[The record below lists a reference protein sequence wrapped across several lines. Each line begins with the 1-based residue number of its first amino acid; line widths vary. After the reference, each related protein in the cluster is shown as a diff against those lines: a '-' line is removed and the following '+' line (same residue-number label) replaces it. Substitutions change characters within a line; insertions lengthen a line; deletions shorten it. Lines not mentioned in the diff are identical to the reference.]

1 MAGTSRALTLKL
13 LADIDNFTKN
23 INKADNEVTGFGDK
37 VTKFGKVA
45 GAAFLA
51 AGVAA
56 AAYAGKL
63 AIDGVKAAIEDEAAQ
78 AKLATTLRNVTGA
91 TDDQIKATEE
101 YILKQSLLFGITDDE
116 LRPSLDR
123 LTRATGD
130 VTKAQQLQSVAINI
144 AAGTGKSLQA
154 VTEALSKAQEG
165 NLAGLSRLGVG
176 ISRAELQTLTFEQ
189 VTAKLAATFEGQAS
203 IQADTFQG
211 KMAVLSVAFNEAKE
225 TVGSFILDAIT
236 PLVENIVTYIVPAV
250 QSFINGFTGGSG
262 LKNAFTQIIDVAKMV
277 LIPIFEGLQSVVNK
291 VRNAVMNNKEEFA
304 ALWSF
309 TKNVLAPFLGGAFKV
324 AFQVIGTVIGTTVS
338 AVGRLISA
346 FQTLFEW
353 GNKVRQF
360 LGLGDSGSGSSG
372 SSNGAK
378 GSNAS
383 FDGSAGSVP
392 TIIPGTKSLVAS
404 GSMVTNNI
412 TVNGAIDSESAAR
425 QIVQVLNQSSYRGSL
440 GAGALVA
447 V

>member
-23 INKADNEVTGFGDK
+23 INKADNEVTTFGDK

-91 TDDQIKATEE
+91 TDDQIKATED
-101 YILKQSLLFGITDDE
+101 YILKQSLLFGVTDDE

-130 VTKAQQLQSVAINI
+130 VTKAQKLQSIAIDI

-176 ISRAELQTLTFEQ
+176 ITRAELATLSFDE
-189 VTAKLAATFEGQAS
+189 VTAKLASTFEGQAT

-211 KMAVLSVAFNEAKE
+211 KMARLSVAFNEAKE
-225 TVGSFILDAIT
+225 TVGSFILDAVT

-250 QSFINGFTGGSG
+250 QQFIEGFTGGSG
-262 LKNAFTQIIDVAKMV
+262 LKNAFTQIIDVAKTI
-277 LIPIFEGLQSVVNK
+277 LIPIFQGVQSIFNK
-291 VRNAVMNNKEEFA
+291 VKDAVMDNEEAFK

-309 TKNVLAPFLGGAFKV
+309 TKNILAPFMGGAFKV
-324 AFQVIGTVIGTTVS
+324 AFEVIGTVIGTTVN
-338 AVGRLISA
+338 AVGKLISA

-353 GNKVRQF
+353 GSKVAGF
-360 LGLGDSGSGSSG
+360 LGFGGSSKA
-372 SSNGAK
+372 SNISMTAPAPAPGIT
-378 GSNAS
+378 NAP
-383 FDGSAGSVP
+383 FAA
-392 TIIPGTKSLVAS
+392 IPNLNRGTTGLVS
-404 GSMVTNNI
+404 YNNNI

-425 QIVQVLNQSSYRGSL
+425 QIVQVLNQSSYRGTL
-440 GAGALVA
+440 GAGALV
-447 V
+447 

>member
-1 MAGTSRALTLKL
+1 MAKDSRALTLKL
-13 LADIDNFTKN
+13 LADINDFTKN
-23 INKADNEVTGFGDK
+23 INKADNEVVGFGDK

-56 AAYAGKL
+56 AAYASKL

-78 AKLATTLRNVTGA
+78 AKLATTLKNVTGA
-91 TDDQIKATEE
+91 TDDQIKATED
-101 YILKQSLLFGITDDE
+101 YILKQSLLFGITDNE

-130 VTKAQQLQSVAINI
+130 VTKAQQLQSIAINV

-165 NLAGLSRLGVG
+165 NTAGLTRLGVG
-176 ISRAELQTLTFEQ
+176 LSKAEIATLSFDE
-189 VTAKLAATFEGQAS
+189 VTAKLASTFEGQATK
-203 IQADTFQG
+203 QADTFQG
-211 KMAVLSVAFNEAKE
+211 KMARLSIAFDEAKE

-250 QSFINGFTGGSG
+250 QAFASGIGGEGG
-262 LKNAFTQIIDVAKMV
+262 LKAVFMDIISVAKTI
-277 LIPIFEGLQSVVNK
+277 LIPIFEGVQSVFNK
-291 VRNAVMNNKEEFA
+291 VKAAVKDNEGAFR

-309 TKNVLAPFLGGAFKV
+309 TKNVLAPFMGGAFKV
-324 AFQVIGTVIGTTVS
+324 AFEVIGTVIGTTVS
-338 AVGRLISA
+338 AVGKLISA

-353 GNKVRQF
+353 GSKVSKF
-360 LGLGDSGSGSSG
+360 LGFGG
-372 SSNGAK
+372 
-378 GSNAS
+378 
-383 FDGSAGSVP
+383 GSVSSSSAP
-392 TIIPGTKSLVAS
+392 EPAPASKFTIPPIIPSSKGLVAG

-425 QIVQVLNQSSYRGSL
+425 QIVEVLNQSSYRGSL

>member
-23 INKADNEVTGFGDK
+23 INKADNEVVGFGDK

-78 AKLATTLRNVTGA
+78 AKLATTLKNVTGA
-91 TDDQIKATEE
+91 TDDQIKATED
-101 YILKQSLLFGITDDE
+101 YILKQSLLFGVTDDE

-130 VTKAQQLQSVAINI
+130 VTKAQQLQSIAINI

-176 ISRAELQTLTFEQ
+176 ITKAELATMTFEQ
-189 VTAKLAATFEGQAS
+189 VTAKLASTFEGQATV
-203 IQADTFQG
+203 QADTFQG
-211 KMAVLSVAFNEAKE
+211 KMARLSVAFNEAKE
-225 TVGSFILDAIT
+225 TVGAFILDAIT

-250 QSFINGFTGGSG
+250 QKFINGFTGGSG
-262 LKNAFTQIIDVAKMV
+262 LKNAFTQIIDVAKTI
-277 LIPIFEGLQSVVNK
+277 LIPVFEGIQSVVNK
-291 VRNAVMNNKEEFA
+291 VKNAVIDNKEEFT

-309 TKNVLAPFLGGAFKV
+309 TKNILAPFLGGAFKV
-324 AFQVIGTVIGTTVS
+324 AFEVIGTVIGTTIT
-338 AVGRLISA
+338 AVAKLIG
-346 FQTLFEW
+346 LFEDLFRA
-353 GNKVRQF
+353 GQKAAGF
-360 LGLGDSGSGSSG
+360 LTFGLIGG
-372 SSNGAK
+372 SSNISMPAPAPSSSGFTIPPILPTTK
-378 GSNAS
+378 GSLVS
-383 FDGSAGSVP
+383 QP
-392 TIIPGTKSLVAS
+392 T
-404 GSMVTNNI
+404 VTNNI

-425 QIVQVLNQSSYRGSL
+425 QIVQVLNESSYRGTL

>member
-1 MAGTSRALTLKL
+1 MAKDSRALTLKL
-13 LADIDNFTKN
+13 LADINDFTKN
-23 INKADNEVTGFGDK
+23 INKADNEVVGFGDK
-37 VTKFGKVA
+37 VTKFGKIA

-51 AGVAA
+51 AGAAA

-78 AKLATTLRNVTGA
+78 AKLATTLKNVTGA
-91 TDDQIKATEE
+91 TDDQIKATED
-101 YILKQSLLFGITDDE
+101 YILKQSLLFGVTDDE

-130 VTKAQQLQSVAINI
+130 VTKAQQLQSIAINI

-176 ISRAELQTLTFEQ
+176 ITRAELATLSFDE
-189 VTAKLAATFEGQAS
+189 VTAKLASTFEGQAT

-211 KMAVLSVAFNEAKE
+211 KMARLSIAFDEAKE

-250 QSFINGFTGGSG
+250 QAFASGIGGEGG
-262 LKNAFTQIIDVAKMV
+262 LKAVFMDIISVAKTI
-277 LIPIFEGLQSVVNK
+277 LIPIFEGVQSVFNK
-291 VRNAVMNNKEEFA
+291 VKVAVKDNEGAFK

-309 TKNVLAPFLGGAFKV
+309 TKNVLAPFMGGAFKV
-324 AFQVIGTVIGTTVS
+324 AFEVIGTVIGTTVS
-338 AVGRLISA
+338 AVGKLISA

-353 GNKVRQF
+353 GSKVAGF
-360 LGLGDSGSGSSG
+360 LGFGGSSKPATTSMAGPTPPSNSKNPFVPIIPNSKGLMAGG
-372 SSNGAK
+372 SS
-378 GSNAS
+378 
-383 FDGSAGSVP
+383 
-392 TIIPGTKSLVAS
+392 
-404 GSMVTNNI
+404 VTNNI

-425 QIVQVLNQSSYRGSL
+425 QIVQVLNQSSYRGTL

>member
-37 VTKFGKVA
+37 VTKFGKIA

-91 TDDQIKATEE
+91 TDDQIKATED
-101 YILKQSLLFGITDDE
+101 YILKQSLLFGVTDDE

-130 VTKAQQLQSVAINI
+130 VTKAQQLQSIAINI

-176 ISRAELQTLTFEQ
+176 ISKAELATLTFDQ
-189 VTAKLAATFEGQAS
+189 VTAKLASTFEGQAT

-211 KMAVLSVAFNEAKE
+211 KMARLTIAFDEAKE

-250 QSFINGFTGGSG
+250 QAFASGIGGEGG
-262 LKNAFTQIIDVAKMV
+262 LKAVFMDIIEVAKTI
-277 LIPIFEGLQSVVNK
+277 LIPIFEGIQFVFNK
-291 VRNAVMNNKEEFA
+291 VKTSVMQNKEAFS

-309 TKNVLAPFLGGAFKV
+309 SKNVLAPFMGGAFKA
-324 AFQVIGTVIGTTVS
+324 AFIVIGTVIGTTVD
-338 AVGRLISA
+338 AVGKLISA
-346 FQTLFEW
+346 FQALFEA
-353 GNKVRQF
+353 GQKVAQF
-360 LGLGDSGSGSSG
+360 LGFGGSSKPSTTSMAAPTPPSNSKNPFVPIIPNSKGLVAGG
-372 SSNGAK
+372 SS
-378 GSNAS
+378 
-383 FDGSAGSVP
+383 
-392 TIIPGTKSLVAS
+392 
-404 GSMVTNNI
+404 VTNNI

>member
-1 MAGTSRALTLKL
+1 MARDSRALTLKL

-23 INKADNEVTGFGDK
+23 IKSADNDVTTFGDK

-78 AKLATTLRNVTGA
+78 AKLATTLKNVTGA
-91 TDDQIKATEE
+91 TDDQIKATED
-101 YILKQSLLFGITDDE
+101 YILKQSLLFGVTDDE

-130 VTKAQQLQSVAINI
+130 VTRAQQLQSIAINI

-154 VTEALSKAQEG
+154 VTESLSKAQEG

-176 ISRAELQTLTFEQ
+176 LTKAELATLTFEEI
-189 VTAKLAATFEGQAS
+189 TAKLAATFEGQATV
-203 IQADTFQG
+203 QADTFQG
-211 KMAVLSVAFNEAKE
+211 KMARLSVAFNEAKE
-225 TVGSFILDAIT
+225 TVGAFILDAIT

-250 QSFINGFTGGSG
+250 QSFINGFTGGNG
-262 LKNAFTQIIDVAKMV
+262 LKNAFTQIIDVAKTI
-277 LIPIFEGLQSVVNK
+277 LIPILQGLQSVFNK
-291 VRNAVMNNKEEFA
+291 VRDAVMENEKAFTG
-304 ALWSF
+304 LWSF
-309 TKNVLAPFLGGAFKV
+309 IKNFLAPFMAGTFKV
-324 AFQVIGTVIGTTVS
+324 AFEVIGTVIGATIT
-338 AVGRLISA
+338 AVGKLISA
-346 FQTLFEW
+346 FQLLFQA
-353 GNKVRQF
+353 GSKVAQF
-360 LGLGDSGSGSSG
+360 LGFGGSTGSNISMMAPSAPSSG
-372 SSNGAK
+372 FTLPPIMPTTKGALLTQ
-378 GSNAS
+378 
-383 FDGSAGSVP
+383 P
-392 TIIPGTKSLVAS
+392 T
-404 GSMVTNNI
+404 VTNNI
-412 TVNGAIDSESAAR
+412 TVTGAIDSESAAR
-425 QIVQVLNQSSYRGSL
+425 QIVEVLNQSSYRGTL

>member
-23 INKADNEVTGFGDK
+23 INKADNEVTTFGDK

-78 AKLATTLRNVTGA
+78 AKLATTLKNVTGA
-91 TDDQIKATEE
+91 TDDQIKATED
-101 YILKQSLLFGITDDE
+101 YILKQSLLFGVTDDE

-130 VTKAQQLQSVAINI
+130 VTKAQQLQSIAINI

-176 ISRAELQTLTFEQ
+176 ITRAELATLSFDE
-189 VTAKLAATFEGQAS
+189 VTAKLASTFEGQAS

-211 KMAVLSVAFNEAKE
+211 KMARLSVAFNEAKE
-225 TVGSFILDAIT
+225 TVGSFILDAVT

-250 QSFINGFTGGSG
+250 QQFIEGFTGGSG
-262 LKNAFTQIIDVAKMV
+262 LKNAFTQIIDVAKTV
-277 LIPIFEGLQSVVNK
+277 LIPIFQGVQSIFNK
-291 VRNAVMNNKEEFA
+291 VKDAVMDNEEAFT

-309 TKNVLAPFLGGAFKV
+309 TKNILAPFMGGAFKI
-324 AFQVIGTVIGTTVS
+324 AFQVIGTVIGTTVD
-338 AVGRLISA
+338 AVGKLISA

-353 GNKVRQF
+353 GSKVAGF
-360 LGLGDSGSGSSG
+360 LGFGGSSKP
-372 SSNGAK
+372 STTSMAAPTPPSNSKLVLPPLLPNSK
-378 GSNAS
+378 G
-383 FDGSAGSVP
+383 
-392 TIIPGTKSLVAS
+392 LMAS

-425 QIVQVLNQSSYRGSL
+425 QIVQVLNQSSYRGTL
-440 GAGALVA
+440 GGGALVA

>member
-78 AKLATTLRNVTGA
+78 AKLATTLKNVTGA
-91 TDDQIKATEE
+91 TDNQIKATED
-101 YILKQSLLFGITDDE
+101 YILKQSLLFGVTDDE

-130 VTKAQQLQSVAINI
+130 VTKAQQLQSIAINI

-176 ISRAELQTLTFEQ
+176 ITKAELATMTFEQ
-189 VTAKLAATFEGQAS
+189 VTAKLASTFEGQATV
-203 IQADTFQG
+203 QADTFQG
-211 KMAVLSVAFNEAKE
+211 KMARLSVAFNEAKE
-225 TVGSFILDAIT
+225 TVGAFILDAIT

-250 QSFINGFTGGSG
+250 QKFIDGFTGGSG
-262 LKNAFTQIIDVAKMV
+262 LKNAFTQIIDVAKTI
-277 LIPIFEGLQSVVNK
+277 LIPVFEGIQFVFNK
-291 VRNAVMNNKEEFA
+291 VKNAVMDNEEAFR

-309 TKNVLAPFLGGAFKV
+309 TKNILAPFLGGAFKI
-324 AFQVIGTVIGTTVS
+324 AFQVIGTVIGTTVD
-338 AVGRLISA
+338 AVGKLISA
-346 FQTLFEW
+346 FQTLFSW
-353 GNKVRQF
+353 GNKVAGF
-360 LGLGDSGSGSSG
+360 LGFSG
-372 SSNGAK
+372 SSNISMTAPAPSPSGFTLPPILPTTK
-378 GSNAS
+378 GSLIS
-383 FDGSAGSVP
+383 QP
-392 TIIPGTKSLVAS
+392 T
-404 GSMVTNNI
+404 VTNNI

-425 QIVQVLNQSSYRGSL
+425 QIVQVLNQSSYRGTL

>member
-1 MAGTSRALTLKL
+1 MAKDSRALTLKL

-23 INKADNEVTGFGDK
+23 IKSADNDVTTFGDK

-78 AKLATTLRNVTGA
+78 AKLATTLKNVTGA
-91 TDDQIKATEE
+91 TDDQIKATED
-101 YILKQSLLFGITDDE
+101 YILKQSLLFGVTDDE

-130 VTKAQQLQSVAINI
+130 VTKAQQLQSIAINI

-154 VTEALSKAQEG
+154 VTESLSKAQEG

-176 ISRAELQTLTFEQ
+176 LSKAELSTLTFEQ
-189 VTAKLAATFEGQAS
+189 ITAKLATTFEGQAT

-211 KMAVLSVAFNEAKE
+211 KMARLTIAFDEAKE

-250 QSFINGFTGGSG
+250 QAFASGIGGEGG
-262 LKNAFTQIIDVAKMV
+262 LKAVFMDIISVAKTI
-277 LIPIFEGLQSVVNK
+277 LIPIFQGVQSVFNK
-291 VRNAVMNNKEEFA
+291 VKDAVMENRSAFS

-309 TKNVLAPFLGGAFKV
+309 TKNVLAPFMGGAFKV
-324 AFQVIGTVIGTTVS
+324 AFEVIGTVIGTTVN
-338 AVGRLISA
+338 AVGKLISA

-353 GNKVRQF
+353 GSKVAGF
-360 LGLGDSGSGSSG
+360 LGFGGSTKASTTSMAGPTPP
-372 SSNGAK
+372 SNSKIALPPILPNSK
-378 GSNAS
+378 GLM
-383 FDGSAGSVP
+383 AG
-392 TIIPGTKSLVAS
+392 

-425 QIVQVLNQSSYRGSL
+425 QIVQVLNQSSYRGTL

>member
-1 MAGTSRALTLKL
+1 MAGSRTLKL
-13 LADIDNFTKN
+13 SILADIDNLTKN
-23 INKADNEVTGFGDK
+23 LNKGEQDVQTFGDK
-37 VTKFGKVA
+37 VTKFGKIA

-91 TDDQIKATEE
+91 TDQQIKATED
-101 YILKQSLLFGITDDE
+101 YILKQSLLFGVTDDE

-130 VTKAQQLQSVAINI
+130 VTKAQQLQSIAINI

-176 ISRAELQTLTFEQ
+176 ITKAELATLSFDE
-189 VTAKLAATFEGQAS
+189 VTAKLASTFEGQATV
-203 IQADTFQG
+203 QADTFQG
-211 KMAVLSVAFNEAKE
+211 KMARLSVAFNEAKE
-225 TVGSFILDAIT
+225 TVGSFILDAVT

-250 QSFINGFTGGSG
+250 QQFIEGFTGGSG
-262 LKNAFTQIIDVAKMV
+262 LKNAFTQIIDVAKTV
-277 LIPIFEGLQSVVNK
+277 LIPIFQGVQSIFNK
-291 VRNAVMNNKEEFA
+291 VKDAVMDNEEAFK

-309 TKNVLAPFLGGAFKV
+309 TKNVLAPFMGGAFKV
-324 AFQVIGTVIGTTVS
+324 AFQVIGTVIGTTVD
-338 AVGRLISA
+338 AVGKLISA

-353 GNKVRQF
+353 GSKVAGF
-360 LGLGDSGSGSSG
+360 LGFGGSSRASNISMAEPAPAPGITNAPFAAIPNLNRG
-372 SSNGAK
+372 STG
-378 GSNAS
+378 
-383 FDGSAGSVP
+383 
-392 TIIPGTKSLVAS
+392 
-404 GSMVTNNI
+404 MVSYNNNI

-425 QIVQVLNQSSYRGSL
+425 QIVQVLNQSSYRGTL
-440 GAGALVA
+440 GAGALV
-447 V
+447 

>member
-1 MAGTSRALTLKL
+1 MARDSRALTLKL
-13 LADIDNFTKN
+13 LADINDFTKN
-23 INKADNEVTGFGDK
+23 INKADNDVTGFGDK

-78 AKLATTLRNVTGA
+78 AKLATTLKNVTGA
-91 TDDQIKATEE
+91 TDDQIKATED

-130 VTKAQQLQSVAINI
+130 VTKAQQLQSIAINI

-154 VTEALSKAQEG
+154 VTESLSKAQEG

-176 ISRAELQTLTFEQ
+176 ITKAELATLSFDQ
-189 VTAKLAATFEGQAS
+189 ITAKLASTFEGQAT

-211 KMAVLSVAFNEAKE
+211 KMARLSVAFNEAKE
-225 TVGSFILDAIT
+225 TVGSFILDAVT

-250 QSFINGFTGGSG
+250 QSFIDGFTGGSG
-262 LKNAFTQIIDVAKMV
+262 LKNAFQQIIDVAKVIFIPV
-277 LIPIFEGLQSVVNK
+277 LEGVQSVFNK
-291 VRNAVMNNKEEFA
+291 VKNAVKDNEKEFR
-304 ALWSF
+304 ALWAF

-324 AFQVIGTVIGTTVS
+324 AFEVIGTVIGTTID
-338 AVGRLISA
+338 AVAKLIS
-346 FQTLFEW
+346 LFEKLFQA
-353 GNKVRQF
+353 GQKVAGY
-360 LGLGDSGSGSSG
+360 LGFGGGSSTTSAAPAPAPASKFALPPIIPNSKGLMAGG
-372 SSNGAK
+372 SS
-378 GSNAS
+378 
-383 FDGSAGSVP
+383 
-392 TIIPGTKSLVAS
+392 
-404 GSMVTNNI
+404 VTNNI

-425 QIVQVLNQSSYRGSL
+425 QIVEVLNQSSYRGSL

>member
-1 MAGTSRALTLKL
+1 MAAGSSRALTLKL
-13 LADIDNFTKN
+13 LADVDNFNKN
-23 INKADNEVTGFGDK
+23 LKGADNNVTTFGDK
-37 VTKFGKVA
+37 VSKFGKIA

-78 AKLATTLRNVTGA
+78 AKLATTLKNVTGA
-91 TDDQIKATEE
+91 TDAQIKATED
-101 YILKQSLLFGITDDE
+101 YVLQQSLLFGITDDE

-130 VTKAQQLQSVAINI
+130 VTKAQQLQSIAINI

-176 ISRAELQTLTFEQ
+176 ITRAELATLSFDE
-189 VTAKLAATFEGQAS
+189 VTAKLASTFEGQAS

-211 KMAVLSVAFNEAKE
+211 KMARLSVAFNEAKE
-225 TVGSFILDAIT
+225 TVGAFILDAIT
-236 PLVENIVTYIVPAV
+236 PLVENIVKYIVPAV
-250 QSFINGFTGGSG
+250 QSFIDGFTGGSG
-262 LKNAFTQIIDVAKMV
+262 LKNSFTQITNVAKSI
-277 LIPIFEGLQSVVNK
+277 LIPVFEGIQFVIDK
-291 VRNAVMNNKEEFA
+291 VRKAVMDNEEAFR

-309 TKNVLAPFLGGAFKV
+309 TKNILAPFLGGAFKI
-324 AFQVIGTVIGTTVS
+324 AFQVIGTVIGTTIS
-338 AVGRLISA
+338 AVGKLISA
-346 FQTLFEW
+346 FQTLFEI
-353 GNKVRQF
+353 GSKAAQF
-360 LGLGDSGSGSSG
+360 LGFGGSSNISMTAPAPFSSG
-372 SSNGAK
+372 SSLPPILPTTK
-378 GSNAS
+378 GSLVS
-383 FDGSAGSVP
+383 QP
-392 TIIPGTKSLVAS
+392 T
-404 GSMVTNNI
+404 VTNNI
-412 TVNGAIDSESAAR
+412 TVTGAIDSESAAR
-425 QIVQVLNQSSYRGSL
+425 QIVQVLNQSSYRGTL

>member
-1 MAGTSRALTLKL
+1 MARDSRALTLKL

-23 INKADNEVTGFGDK
+23 INKADNEVTTFGDK

-78 AKLATTLRNVTGA
+78 AKLATTLKNVTGA
-91 TDDQIKATEE
+91 TDDQIKATED
-101 YILKQSLLFGITDDE
+101 YILKQSLLFGVTDDE

-130 VTKAQQLQSVAINI
+130 VTKAQKLQSIAIDI

-176 ISRAELQTLTFEQ
+176 ITRAELATLSFDE
-189 VTAKLAATFEGQAS
+189 VTAKLASTFEGQATV
-203 IQADTFQG
+203 QADTFQG
-211 KMAVLSVAFNEAKE
+211 KMARLSVAFNEAKE
-225 TVGSFILDAIT
+225 TVGAFILDAVT

-250 QSFINGFTGGSG
+250 QQFIEGFTGGSG
-262 LKNAFTQIIDVAKMV
+262 LKNAFTQIIDVAKTV
-277 LIPIFEGLQSVVNK
+277 LIPIFQGVQSIFNK
-291 VRNAVMNNKEEFA
+291 VKDAVMDNEEAFK

-309 TKNVLAPFLGGAFKV
+309 TKNILAPFMGGAFKV
-324 AFQVIGTVIGTTVS
+324 AFEVIGTVIGTTVS
-338 AVGRLISA
+338 AVGKLISA

-353 GNKVRQF
+353 GSKVAGF
-360 LGLGDSGSGSSG
+360 LGFGSSG
-372 SSNGAK
+372 GATR
-378 GSNAS
+378 AS
-383 FDGSAGSVP
+383 FEGPPPPPP
-392 TIIPGTKSLVAS
+392 TGPRGGIIQDLNRGYTGLVS
-404 GSMVTNNI
+404 YNNNI

-425 QIVQVLNQSSYRGSL
+425 QIVQVLNQSSYRGTL
-440 GAGALVA
+440 GAGALV
-447 V
+447 

>member
-23 INKADNEVTGFGDK
+23 INKADNEVTSFGDK

-91 TDDQIKATEE
+91 TDKQIKATED

-130 VTKAQQLQSVAINI
+130 VTKAQQLQSVAINV

-176 ISRAELQTLTFEQ
+176 ISRAELSTLTFEQ
-189 VTAKLAATFEGQAS
+189 VTAKLAATFQGQAS

-211 KMAVLSVAFNEAKE
+211 KMARLSVAFNEAKE
-225 TVGSFILDAIT
+225 TVGSFILDAVT

-250 QSFINGFTGGSG
+250 QSFIDGFTGGSG
-262 LKNAFTQIIDVAKMV
+262 LKNAFTQIIDVAKTI

-291 VRNAVMNNKEEFA
+291 VRNAVMNNKEEFT

-309 TKNVLAPFLGGAFKV
+309 TKNVLAPFLGGAFKI
-324 AFQVIGTVIGTTVS
+324 AFQVIGTVIGTTVT
-338 AVGRLISA
+338 AVGKLISA
-346 FQTLFEW
+346 FQTLFSW
-353 GNKVRQF
+353 GQKVAGF
-360 LGLGDSGSGSSG
+360 LGFGGSGASNISMTALAPSSTI
-372 SSNGAK
+372 
-378 GSNAS
+378 
-383 FDGSAGSVP
+383 SAIPS
-392 TIIPGTKSLVAS
+392 IIPGTKGFVP
-404 GSMVTNNI
+404 GQPTVTNNI

>member
-23 INKADNEVTGFGDK
+23 INKADNDVTTFGDK

-78 AKLATTLRNVTGA
+78 AKLATTLKNVTGA
-91 TDDQIKATEE
+91 TDDQIKATED
-101 YILKQSLLFGITDDE
+101 YILKQSLLFGVTDDE

-130 VTKAQQLQSVAINI
+130 VTKAQKLQSIAIDI

-176 ISRAELQTLTFEQ
+176 ITRAELATLSFDE
-189 VTAKLAATFEGQAS
+189 VTAKLASTFQGQAS

-211 KMAVLSVAFNEAKE
+211 KMARLSVAFNEAKE
-225 TVGSFILDAIT
+225 TVGSFILDAVT

-250 QSFINGFTGGSG
+250 QQFIEGFTGGSG
-262 LKNAFTQIIDVAKMV
+262 LKNAFTQIIDVAKTV
-277 LIPIFEGLQSVVNK
+277 LIPIFQGVQSIFNK
-291 VRNAVMNNKEEFA
+291 VKDAVMDNEEAFK

-309 TKNVLAPFLGGAFKV
+309 TKNILAPFMGGAFKV
-324 AFQVIGTVIGTTVS
+324 AFEVIGTVIGTTVN
-338 AVGRLISA
+338 AVGKLISA

-353 GNKVRQF
+353 GSKVAGF
-360 LGLGDSGSGSSG
+360 LGFGSSG
-372 SSNGAK
+372 GATRV
-378 GSNAS
+378 G
-383 FDGSAGSVP
+383 FQGPPPPPPP
-392 TIIPGTKSLVAS
+392 TGPQGGIMQDLNRGYTGLVS
-404 GSMVTNNI
+404 YNNNI

-425 QIVQVLNQSSYRGSL
+425 QIVQVLNQSSYRGTL
-440 GAGALVA
+440 GAGALV
-447 V
+447 

>member
-1 MAGTSRALTLKL
+1 MAKDSRALTLKL
-13 LADIDNFTKN
+13 LADINDFTKN
-23 INKADNEVTGFGDK
+23 INKADNEVVGFGDK
-37 VTKFGKVA
+37 VTKFGKIA

-51 AGVAA
+51 AGAAA

-78 AKLATTLRNVTGA
+78 AKLATTLKNVTGA
-91 TDDQIKATEE
+91 TDEQIKATED
-101 YILKQSLLFGITDDE
+101 YILKQSLLFGVTDDE

-176 ISRAELQTLTFEQ
+176 ISKAELQTMTFEQ
-189 VTAKLAATFEGQAS
+189 VTAKLASTFEGQAT

-211 KMAVLSVAFNEAKE
+211 KMARLSIAFNEAKE
-225 TVGSFILDAIT
+225 TVGSFILDAVT

-250 QSFINGFTGGSG
+250 QAFASGIGGEGG
-262 LKNAFTQIIDVAKMV
+262 LKAVFMDIINVAKTI
-277 LIPIFEGLQSVVNK
+277 LIPIFQGVQSVFDK
-291 VRNAVMNNKEEFA
+291 VKTAVMNNREEFR

-309 TKNVLAPFLGGAFKV
+309 TKNVLAPFIGGAFKV
-324 AFQVIGTVIGTTVS
+324 AFEVIGTVIGT
-338 AVGRLISA
+338 AVTAVAKLISA

-353 GNKVRQF
+353 GGKVARF
-360 LGLGDSGSGSSG
+360 LGFGDSKSSNITMTAPTAPSSG
-372 SSNGAK
+372 FAIPPIMPTTKGFVAGGA
-378 GSNAS
+378 S
-383 FDGSAGSVP
+383 
-392 TIIPGTKSLVAS
+392 
-404 GSMVTNNI
+404 VTNNI

-425 QIVQVLNQSSYRGSL
+425 QIVQVLNQSSYRGTL